1 MAGLVAAWV
10 GMALVAASAPAHA
23 QQTGPQ
29 RIGVAVSAEVN
40 VTPED
45 ADQMAAALGEA
56 LETRLGVVATA
67 GPEARRRMPLD
78 GLPESCA
85 GDAGCR
91 ADLAQRL
98 NADELLF
105 LVIVRVGAQVQIDVT
120 WAEVG
125 GDRLAS
131 RPAIT
136 IEDGDNLS
144 AVFADA
150 AGSLLPHIE
159 AQVDRRAAEASVPS
173 PQQPRVQPQAP
184 PSAVQPATGGA
195 AESGGGSSATW
206 IAAGVAGAALIGGAG
221 VGYLAMTGYGD
232 CEERGSCDDSELDS
246 VGRNAL
252 IADALF
258 VTAGIAAAVAVVL
271 YLTGDDGGGAEQ
283 AGGVALQLG
292 LDPGRGAGR
301 PGRAWIGLG
310 GRF

>member
-10 GMALVAASAPAHA
+10 GVALMAASAPAHA

-29 RIGVAVSAEVN
+29 RIGIAVSAEVN

-85 GDAGCR
+85 GDAACR
-91 ADLAQRL
+91 ADLANRL

-105 LVIVRVGAQVQIDVT
+105 LVIVRVGAQVQLDVT

-144 AVFADA
+144 SVFADA

-159 AQVDRRAAEASVPS
+159 AQVDRRAAEASVP
-173 PQQPRVQPQAP
+173 PPQPRAQPQTP
-184 PSAVQPATGGA
+184 PSVTPSAGGGA
-195 AESGGGSSATW
+195 AEAGGASSATW

-221 VGYLAMTGYGD
+221 VGYLAMSGYSD
-232 CEERGSCDDSELDS
+232 CEPRGSCDDSELDS

-271 YLTGDDGGGAEQ
+271 YLTSDDGGGAER
-283 AGGVALQLG
+283 AGGVSFQLG